1 MKKLIGTSDINI
13 YFKNFRAITKFPLST
28 MNAGMVLYSYSL
40 ITPSF
45 SWSTAIPLFTGNLL
59 MAMAT

>member
-1 MKKLIGTSDINI
+1 MKKLIGTSDV
-13 YFKNFRAITKFPLST
+13 KNYLKNVKMITKFPLST

-45 SWSTAIPLFTGNLL
+45 SLY
-59 MAMAT
+59 